1 MRTTARIAT
10 AALAVTALALPLA
23 ACGAESGGA
32 GASEGQVELNFF
44 HRWPNEPKNSYF
56 ADLVAEFEKA
66 NDDIK
71 VNVESVLNDAYK
83 DKVKVVAGSANA
95 PDVLFTW
102 SGSFAEEL
110 VKSDALLDLGPW
122 LDENT
127 ELRDSFY
134 ESQLG
139 PFQVDGAQ
147 YALPIGMH
155 SKLFFYN
162 KDVFDELGLEAPST
176 WDEFVDVLQEL
187 EDAGHTPIEY
197 GAQEQWT
204 IAHYVGTLN
213 QRVVDPEVFAA
224 DQDPAK
230 GEFTDPGY
238 VEALERFQELA
249 EYMNDDMTAVTH
261 EIARNAWIAGEAPIM
276 YMQSSEVGYFGDA
289 QFEYG
294 TFNFPAVDGGK
305 GDPNELTGAPEGF
318 AISKT
323 TEHPEEAQR
332 FLEFMLSKQ
341 NGVAYTEAT
350 GELSAVQ
357 GAVEESDA
365 PAISKELAQGIVDA
379 SAMTTWLDNAYDPQI
394 VQAYLAETQL
404 MLSGQQTPEGVMKA
418 VQEAAERVRD
428 AS

>member
-1 MRTTARIAT
+1 MMRRSTRIAT
-10 AALAVTALALPLA
+10 AALAVAALALPLA
-23 ACGAESGGA
+23 SCAGGSGGQA
-32 GASEGQVELNFF
+32 ADGRVELDFF
-44 HRWPNEPKNSYF
+44 HRWPNEPKNTYYSEI
-56 ADLVAEFEKA
+56 VAEFEKE
-66 NDDIK
+66 NPDIK

-83 DKVKVVAGSANA
+83 DKVKVVAGSADA

-102 SGSFAEEL
+102 SGSFVKEL
-110 VKSDALLDLGPW
+110 VKNDALMDLGPW
-122 LDENT
+122 LDEDA
-127 ELRDSFY
+127 EFKDSFY
-134 ESQLG
+134 PSQLG

-147 YALPIGMH
+147 YGLPVGMQ

-162 KDVFDELGLEAPST
+162 KDVFEELDLEPPTT
-176 WDEFVDVLQEL
+176 WDEFIDVLETIK
-187 EDAGHTPIEY
+187 DSGRTPIEY

-238 VEALERFQELA
+238 VEALERLQELA
-249 EYMNDDMTAVTH
+249 EYMNDDLTAVGH
-261 EIARNAWIAGEAPIM
+261 EVARNAWIAGEAPIM
-276 YMQSSEVGYFGDA
+276 YMQSAEVGYFGEA

-305 GDPNELTGAPEGF
+305 GDPGELTGAPEGF

-323 TEHPEEAQR
+323 TKYPEEAQR
-332 FLEFMLSKQ
+332 FLEFLLSKQ
-341 NGVAYTEAT
+341 SGIKYAEDA
-350 GELSAVQ
+350 GELSPVK
-357 GAVEESDA
+357 GAVEEADV
-365 PAISKELAQGIVDA
+365 PEISKELAQGIVDA

-404 MLSGQQTPEGVMKA
+404 MVSGQQTPEGVMKA
-418 VQEAAERVRD
+418 VQEAAKRVRD
-428 AS
+428 AA